1 MNSKINQDN
10 NINSSE
16 EENNL
21 NYINHL
27 SIEQDEL
34 KNTIKESEIIS
45 NKENEE
51 EKEINNNIDINN
63 KDNIDVEENEDFKI
77 TKNNNNNS
85 INNNGNNNNN
95 NHNNINNIT
104 INNLLFQLKQMSDKQ
119 LYLLDLIS
127 NLQKNSSEQIN
138 NLNKRIRDLEGKLK
152 EQNNDYYP
160 GDTVDNINSS
170 WEEDPNYTLTKILN
184 GKNNEKLIKY
194 LNGLK
199 LEEIKKLDIKLIED
213 TLIRLCILL
222 TEGFK
227 VHEIISFIKGL
238 LIINKIKLKEITKK
252 NLKDV
257 FNYVQ
262 QNLTDLKEEDSV
274 DISLIVSYLNI

>member
-10 NINSSE
+10 NIISSE